1 MPASDPIQDSIL
13 SAAEFADKARS
24 LTNTN
29 TNTNTPTDAL
39 AVTSALPPTL
49 PITSL
54 ANSRTRAIKTSP
66 RDLKSWSLARSGK
79 NEEQIAGIL
88 DCSIL
93 EAQQGIVTVN
103 TWLASVSNEIVN
115 ALANEEVLI
124 GLSGTGKVLND
135 AKLAERVI
143 SPPIYNKEDGKLLAP
158 AYTVP
163 DHTMRLEAIKVAAQF
178 AKDFKPPSTAPAIAL
193 NIGNTVNNN
202 ITDGKAKSFEQRVRE
217 LREKRGLHSDETQ
230 IVDAEIIDDDDDDI
244 ESDDGVDADGEYID
258 DDGDDDDNDNES
270 SDDKED

>member
-1 MPASDPIQDSIL
+1 VPVSDPIQDSI
-13 SAAEFADKARS
+13 SAAAEFADKARS
-24 LTNTN
+24 LTNT
-29 TNTNTPTDAL
+29 PTDAL
-39 AVTSALPPTL
+39 ATTPSSIPTL

-88 DCSIL
+88 DCSII

-115 ALANEEVLI
+115 ALANEEVLV
-124 GLSGTGKVLND
+124 GLKGTGKVLND

-143 SPPIYNKEDGKLLAP
+143 SPPIYNKEDGRLLAP

-202 ITDGKAKSFEQRVRE
+202 ISDGKAKSFEQRVRE
-217 LREKRGLHSDETQ
+217 LREKRGLHSDEMP
-230 IVDAEIIDDDDDDI
+230 IMDAVLVDDDDDDEDE
-244 ESDDGVDADGEYID
+244 ESDDGLDADGEYID
-258 DDGDDDDNDNES
+258 DGDGDDNDNDS
-270 SDDKED
+270 TDKSED